1 MTAETPIPVLTRDG
15 VDLAYVETGSGT
27 PPLLFIHGWCCDRT
41 HWREQVI
48 DFQARHRVVAA
59 DLRGHGSSDKPDQ
72 DYGIELFVDDVA
84 WLCTEIELDR
94 PVIIGHSMGGIIGM
108 NLVRRHSEL
117 ARALVMVDSPVIPLP
132 DALQATADAVFTGLK
147 SQAYVDVARNFV
159 NTFMFREDSDPAL
172 KARIIS
178 GMADAPQR
186 VMWTALSDLLS
197 HENVAAGP
205 IPVPTLFVRA
215 STQIS
220 SAEDIT
226 TRYPGIQVREVDAAH
241 FLMLENPAEF
251 NALLHRFI
259 EEIA

>member
-1 MTAETPIPVLTRDG
+1 MTAESPVQVLTRGG
-15 VDLAYVETGSGT
+15 VNLAYVETGSGA

-41 HWREQVI
+41 HWREQVME
-48 DFQARHRVVAA
+48 FHARHRVVAA

-72 DYGIELFVDDVA
+72 DYGIGLFVDDVV
-84 WLCTEIELDR
+84 WLCAEIGLDK
-94 PVIIGHSMGGIIGM
+94 PVIIGHSMGGVIAM
-108 NLVRRHSEL
+108 NLVRKHPEL
-117 ARALVMVDSPVIPLP
+117 ARALVMVDSPVMPLP
-132 DALQATADAVFTGLK
+132 DALQATAEAVFAGLK
-147 SQAYVDVARNFV
+147 SPAYADIAKNFV
-159 NTFMFREDSDPAL
+159 GTFMFREGSDPEI
-172 KARIIS
+172 KARVIS

-197 HENVAAGP
+197 PANVAGGP

-226 TRYPGIQVREVDAAH
+226 ARYPGIQVREVDAAH

-259 EEIA
+259 EEVA